1 MSSSYERE
9 LRRVLSG
16 DEKTINS
23 ITRSCNQLEK
33 LQILSVMDKPFLV
46 VRAAGSG
53 MEGSG
58 DLVAL
63 RGDICFPIEV
73 KSTKSKKLYLS
84 GRTKTQYLSMLKEG
98 EKTGLMP
105 LYAHRL
111 KGVRGDSWRR
121 RRAFKG
127 DLHGNHVVSFC
138 LSFFAA
144 TYTNPTSLPPSH
156 AGTRRLG
163 APMHVHDQRFGRN
176 KLPTCLVNRI
186 FVRL

>member
-23 ITRSCNQLEK
+23 ITRSCDQLEK

-73 KSTKSKKLYLS
+73 KST
-84 GRTKTQYLSMLKEG
+84 
-98 EKTGLMP
+98 
-105 LYAHRL
+105 
-111 KGVRGDSWRR
+111 
-121 RRAFKG
+121 
-127 DLHGNHVVSFC
+127 
-138 LSFFAA
+138 
-144 TYTNPTSLPPSH
+144 
-156 AGTRRLG
+156 
-163 APMHVHDQRFGRN
+163 
-176 KLPTCLVNRI
+176 
-186 FVRL
+186 

>member
-16 DEKTINS
+16 DEKTINAIS
-23 ITRSCNQLEK
+23 RSCNPLEK
-33 LQILSVMDKPFLV
+33 LQLFSVTNKPFLV

-84 GRTKTQYLSMLKEG
+84 GRTKTQYL
-98 EKTGLMP
+98 
-105 LYAHRL
+105 
-111 KGVRGDSWRR
+111 
-121 RRAFKG
+121 
-127 DLHGNHVVSFC
+127 
-138 LSFFAA
+138 
-144 TYTNPTSLPPSH
+144 
-156 AGTRRLG
+156 
-163 APMHVHDQRFGRN
+163 
-176 KLPTCLVNRI
+176 
-186 FVRL
+186 